1 MNFIHLLS
9 DWLHKVEKLL
19 AIILCTVMLIS
30 LSAGVFYRYVLS
42 APLTWSDETAIFSLV
57 WLTFIGGSMS
67 IKQQNSAAV
76 TIFMDRFSGK
86 ARMILLGISFLVV
99 LLFVGYI
106 FYQSVIWLSGPT
118 IMMQSSN
125 SMRMPM
131 IFAYLSVPVSFFFLI
146 VHSLDLI
153 VKNFK
158 KKEEVV

>member
-99 LLFVGYI
+99 LLFVSYI

-118 IMMQSSN
+118 IMIQYSN

>member
-118 IMMQSSN
+118 IMIQYSN

>member
-118 IMMQSSN
+118 IMMQYSN